1 MTKTALL
8 NRATELG
15 VQSWDEEEL
24 IMSTDEHVLK
34 QCTEFTM
41 IVSGPYTILKMMRLS
56 RKRRRKYGG
65 NLVLPEKLSPISGDN
80 ALCPTT
86 TQNGART

>member
-1 MTKTALL
+1 MVTKTALL

-41 IVSGPYTILKMMRLS
+41 IVSGPLPDPEDDEIEQEEEEEIWRKS
-56 RKRRRKYGG
+56 RSSRETVADIRG
-65 NLVLPEKLSPISGDN
+65 
-80 ALCPTT
+80 
-86 TQNGART
+86 